1 MLFYGKYE
9 NGKRYICAY
18 DEEKHGAPRVVSD
31 HWTYLYHK
39 SVIVNRVYKTEREAM
54 EDSWG
59 KYSNKSVIMP
69 DGTETTP
76 ARYFGTEDTSD
87 VFISWYDVKG
97 ELWPGETA
105 QQARHATNTK
115 NVKLYA
121 DALKSPQQGADGART
136 WKEYNMENIKER
148 FEKLSLHEKNY
159 INGRKKYCEKWSIPF
174 NFEEEIAFFEK
185 LQNDEIPF

>member
-9 NGKRYICAY
+9 NGQRYICAN

-31 HWTYLYHK
+31 NWTYLYHK

-54 EDSWG
+54 ADSWG

-76 ARYFGTEDTSD
+76 ARYFGIEDTSD

-105 QQARHATNTK
+105 
-115 NVKLYA
+115 
-121 DALKSPQQGADGART
+121 
-136 WKEYNMENIKER
+136 
-148 FEKLSLHEKNY
+148 
-159 INGRKKYCEKWSIPF
+159 
-174 NFEEEIAFFEK
+174 
-185 LQNDEIPF
+185 

>member
-31 HWTYLYHK
+31 HWAYLYHK

-54 EDSWG
+54 ADSWG
-59 KYSNKSVIMP
+59 KYSNKPVIMP

-76 ARYFGTEDTSD
+76 ARCFGTEDIND
-87 VFISWYDVKG
+87 VFISGYDVKG

-105 QQARHATNTK
+105 
-115 NVKLYA
+115 
-121 DALKSPQQGADGART
+121 
-136 WKEYNMENIKER
+136 
-148 FEKLSLHEKNY
+148 
-159 INGRKKYCEKWSIPF
+159 
-174 NFEEEIAFFEK
+174 
-185 LQNDEIPF
+185 